1 VLCQLTRPA
10 WGKGIGQGALDR
22 GAGQHQFGLRETVW
36 GKVARRLRRV
46 LQSPG
51 NAAAWTEESQDV
63 PFLATVPFSGLVPFA
78 SLRAV
83 AWGSIGSRGRGLIP
97 VLRMLT
103 KWLHPTRL
111 ETRTKESNTCASLWV
126 ANPKGGMKVKAR
138 SAC

>member
-1 VLCQLTRPA
+1 MLCQLTRPA

-63 PFLATVPFSGLVPFA
+63 PFGYGSVLWSGAFCVTACSGVGEYRVTGARTDTRPTDVDEMA
-78 SLRAV
+78 S
-83 AWGSIGSRGRGLIP
+83 S
-97 VLRMLT
+97 
-103 KWLHPTRL
+103 HP
-111 ETRTKESNTCASLWV
+111 S
-126 ANPKGGMKVKAR
+126 
-138 SAC
+138 